1 MGGFLILKDTNM
13 RIGVIA
19 DTHDN
24 MPKIKEAIDI
34 FNREK
39 VGLVIHLGDYIA
51 PFSIKAFDKL
61 KCSWMGIF
69 GNNDGEKK
77 GLKKASKG
85 RIKKSPLKLTVKNRK
100 IVVLHDLSKFHK
112 NTKCNIVLFGHTHSP
127 EIRQEN
133 KTLFLN
139 PGECGGWLTHTSSI
153 AIVDLEKLE
162 PRIVRL

>member
-1 MGGFLILKDTNM
+1 M
-13 RIGVIA
+13 RIGVIS

-24 MPKIKEAIDI
+24 IPKIREAIGI

-39 VGLVIHLGDYIA
+39 VGMVIHLGDYIA
-51 PFSIKAFDKL
+51 PFSLKPLDKL
-61 KCSWMGIF
+61 TCSWSGIF

-77 GLKKASKG
+77 GLRVASKG
-85 RIKKSPLKLTVKNRK
+85 RIKKSPLKLTLNRRK
-100 IVVLHDLSKFHK
+100 IVVVHDISSFHK
-112 NTKCNIVLFGHTHSP
+112 NTKCDLVLFGHTHSP

-133 KTLFLN
+133 KFLLLN

-153 AIVDLEKLE
+153 AIVDLERME